1 MSRPYDRQPRSSPA
15 PRMVRGARE
24 GEVGGPAQVP
34 RGSLPHPP
42 LLLLGEAGRR
52 VAPPV
57 LVQGVSEFFTCPAS
71 GRQGP
76 RLRRPRAQRSTS
88 TTAALTPTR
97 GSRPE
102 DLRGRDPK
110 PVTKLTQSAF

>member
-1 MSRPYDRQPRSSPA
+1 MVQPRSP
-15 PRMVRGARE
+15 
-24 GEVGGPAQVP
+24 VGVCPILRSSSSEKLGDEW
-34 RGSLPHPP
+34 PP
-42 LLLLGEAGRR
+42 
-52 VAPPV
+52 PPV

-71 GRQGP
+71 GLQGP

-97 GSRPE
+97 GSGPE
-102 DLRGRDPK
+102 ARDLRGRDPR

>member
-1 MSRPYDRQPRSSPA
+1 
-15 PRMVRGARE
+15 MVRGARE

-42 LLLLGEAGRR
+42 LLLLGEAGGR
-52 VAPPV
+52 VAPPPV

-71 GRQGP
+71 GLQGP

-97 GSRPE
+97 GSGPE
-102 DLRGRDPK
+102 ARDLRGRDPR